1 MSLGFHVISFENTL
15 RFNYF
20 ANREFISLPS
30 DRENLGSIRMK
41 VRLTQE
47 RILPQ
52 KCYQPLTE
60 ILVNCTNDPES
71 LDPTVLSLIDQLTTA
86 DLSTLAHQL
95 VRLFIGQDLVIPF
108 LDYVT
113 LLEIRKTSE
122 ENQKV
127 FLYCLLC
134 LYVYHD
140 TSHATRKKKPTN
152 KSRKDR

>member
-1 MSLGFHVISFENTL
+1 
-15 RFNYF
+15 
-20 ANREFISLPS
+20 
-30 DRENLGSIRMK
+30 MK

-71 LDPTVLSLIDQLTTA
+71 LDPTVLSLTDQLTTA
-86 DLSTLAHQL
+86 DLSTLAHQM

-113 LLEIRKTSE
+113 LLEIRKTSK

-134 LYVYHD
+134 LYIYHD
-140 TSHATRKKKPTN
+140 TSHGTRKNHANEKKVEKIN
-152 KSRKDR
+152 NHASRRNGHTEGCHIKRSHS

>member
-1 MSLGFHVISFENTL
+1 
-15 RFNYF
+15 
-20 ANREFISLPS
+20 
-30 DRENLGSIRMK
+30 MK

-71 LDPTVLSLIDQLTTA
+71 LDPTVLSLTDQLTTA
-86 DLSTLAHQL
+86 DLSTLAHQM

-113 LLEIRKTSE
+113 LLEIRKTSK

-127 FLYCLLC
+127 FLYC
-134 LYVYHD
+134 YSVF
-140 TSHATRKKKPTN
+140 TSIMIRVTAPERTMQTK
-152 KSRKDR
+152 KSRKDKQSHVSKEWTH

>member
-1 MSLGFHVISFENTL
+1 
-15 RFNYF
+15 
-20 ANREFISLPS
+20 
-30 DRENLGSIRMK
+30 MK

-71 LDPTVLSLIDQLTTA
+71 LVPTVLSLIDQLTNA
-86 DLSTLAHQL
+86 DLSTLAYQL

-113 LLEIRKTSE
+113 LLEIRKTSK
-122 ENQKV
+122 ENQ
-127 FLYCLLC
+127 
-134 LYVYHD
+134 
-140 TSHATRKKKPTN
+140 N
-152 KSRKDR
+152 

>member
-1 MSLGFHVISFENTL
+1 
-15 RFNYF
+15 
-20 ANREFISLPS
+20 
-30 DRENLGSIRMK
+30 MK

-71 LDPTVLSLIDQLTTA
+71 LDPTVLSLTDQLTTA
-86 DLSTLAHQL
+86 DLSTLAHQM

-113 LLEIRKTSE
+113 LLEIRKTSK
-122 ENQKV
+122 ENQNSSI
-127 FLYCLLC
+127 LILLS
-134 LYVYHD
+134 LSLHL
-140 TSHATRKKKPTN
+140 S
-152 KSRKDR
+152 

>member
-1 MSLGFHVISFENTL
+1 MSLGFNVISFENTL

-20 ANREFISLPS
+20 ANREFILLPS

-71 LDPTVLSLIDQLTTA
+71 LVPTVLSLIDQLTTA
-86 DLSTLAHQL
+86 DLSTLAYQL

-113 LLEIRKTSE
+113 LLEIRKTSK
-122 ENQKV
+122 ENQ
-127 FLYCLLC
+127 
-134 LYVYHD
+134 
-140 TSHATRKKKPTN
+140 N
-152 KSRKDR
+152 